1 MLALTR
7 ARVKQAL
14 DGFARFVSTHVR
26 RGRFANPFARRRCA
40 FPASPR
46 AVHERPTKI
55 VSAHSDVVIRHL
67 WDADGPG
74 FGVWRKGRR
83 GFSPRRLGGAGE
95 RQWRHER
102 DRTGPA
108 PNTQGVPDVWHPQVP
123 KTQAPPGAPD

>member
-46 AVHERPTKI
+46 AVRARSTRI

-74 FGVWRKGRR
+74 FAVWRNLGAVIPAAPRRGRR
-83 GFSPRRLGGAGE
+83 TSMAPRPRSNASAL
-95 RQWRHER
+95 Q
-102 DRTGPA
+102 
-108 PNTQGVPDVWHPQVP
+108 TQ
-123 KTQAPPGAPD
+123 